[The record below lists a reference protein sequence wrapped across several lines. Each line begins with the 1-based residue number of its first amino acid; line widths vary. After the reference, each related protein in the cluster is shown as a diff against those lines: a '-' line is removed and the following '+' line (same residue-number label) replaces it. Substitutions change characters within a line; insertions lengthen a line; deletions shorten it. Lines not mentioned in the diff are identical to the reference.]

1 MKTLLLTALLI
12 IGFAPSLAAQVA
24 STRGAVQVTA
34 RIERP
39 ARVSFS
45 ETVSVRNTAGRSL
58 EVAAPLS
65 VSGTGSVIAGVV
77 IGEAGVADGAR
88 VRAVGT
94 SGKIRSSESAV
105 ARYVVPDAATTVT
118 YVLAADA

>member
-1 MKTLLLTALLI
+1 MKTLLLTALLV
-12 IGFAPSLAAQVA
+12 IGFAPSLAAQVG
-24 STRGAVQVTA
+24 TVRGSVQVSA

-45 ETVSVRNTAGRSL
+45 ETVSVRSTAARTL

-65 VSGTGSVIAGVV
+65 VSGSGSLITGVV
-77 IGEAGVADGAR
+77 IGDAAVAGGAH